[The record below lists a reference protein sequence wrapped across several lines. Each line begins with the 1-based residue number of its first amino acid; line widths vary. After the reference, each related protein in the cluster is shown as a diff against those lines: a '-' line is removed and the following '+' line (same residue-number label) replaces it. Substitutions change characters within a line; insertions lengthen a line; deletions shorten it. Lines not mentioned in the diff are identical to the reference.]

1 MKERQTDRDQLNI
14 DCNAVYTQFE
24 MQETE
29 IGKMSGYYTEKTR
42 VGVGGVAVILQ
53 QHYASNAA

>member
-1 MKERQTDRDQLNI
+1 MYSILGLRSNAMNI
-14 DCNAVYTQFE
+14 NKYNAWLFH
-24 MQETE
+24 
-29 IGKMSGYYTEKTR
+29 KKTR

>member
-1 MKERQTDRDQLNI
+1 MNRNKY
-14 DCNAVYTQFE
+14 NAWLFHR
-24 MQETE
+24 
-29 IGKMSGYYTEKTR
+29 KTR